1 MSEHKNG
8 IATNGYEKKS
18 SPASSSTKSEAKP
31 LPNGDKKD
39 GIVKSFKQLRVASK
53 RPLPKEMGDGSYR
66 VVANRPGLREDVRR
80 LRGKGTR
87 SLSSFVM

>member
-1 MSEHKNG
+1 MAEQKNG
-8 IATNGYEKKS
+8 VATNGYEKNA

-66 VVANRPGLREDVRR
+66 VVENRPGLREDIRR
-80 LRGKGTR
+80 LRGRGMFTR
-87 SLSSFVM
+87 SP